1 MIVTCPNCSTC
12 YSVDPGALGPAGKT
26 VRCSN
31 CAHQWVQRP
40 PSERFYAPPLAYAY
54 SHGQPAPRHPADYP
68 PPYPVHPPRAD
79 AHGQPYPQPSAT
91 GPAEPRPAPVEPLDT
106 ERDGKRGVAADD
118 DNLEAEAD
126 ELPDDAEPEEDAP
139 KSDLPD
145 VAPVLEDD
153 DEDGIGENGDSDELS
168 SAADDTED
176 DGPSDRELDDTL
188 DEEKENRPIDASME
202 DEDDLVDDPDDLDDM
217 EDPEPIPQV
226 FTEPLPKAEK
236 KRGGTGLIVATVFLS
251 LILGLAGGVFLGK
264 DYIVKLY
271 PPAAKYLAMVGLR
284 SKFAVGAGLRIRNQR
299 AAWDEKTGALTVSGL
314 VSNVSEEVR
323 MVPMIKISL
332 TDIKGGEVQSLLV
345 EPDVMELPP
354 LENMP
359 FQAVVD
365 NPDGRARGMNIELVA
380 RSKTKDGHREA
391 GRDKKDGGR

>member
-1 MIVTCPNCSTC
+1 M
-12 YSVDPGALGPAGKT
+12 
-26 VRCSN
+26 
-31 CAHQWVQRP
+31 
-40 PSERFYAPPLAYAY
+40 
-54 SHGQPAPRHPADYP
+54 
-68 PPYPVHPPRAD
+68 
-79 AHGQPYPQPSAT
+79 
-91 GPAEPRPAPVEPLDT
+91 
-106 ERDGKRGVAADD
+106 
-118 DNLEAEAD
+118 
-126 ELPDDAEPEEDAP
+126 
-139 KSDLPD
+139 
-145 VAPVLEDD
+145 
-153 DEDGIGENGDSDELS
+153 
-168 SAADDTED
+168 
-176 DGPSDRELDDTL
+176 
-188 DEEKENRPIDASME
+188 
-202 DEDDLVDDPDDLDDM
+202 
-217 EDPEPIPQV
+217 
-226 FTEPLPKAEK
+226 
-236 KRGGTGLIVATVFLS
+236 IVATVFLS

-380 RSKTKDGHREA
+380 FQNGRWASEA